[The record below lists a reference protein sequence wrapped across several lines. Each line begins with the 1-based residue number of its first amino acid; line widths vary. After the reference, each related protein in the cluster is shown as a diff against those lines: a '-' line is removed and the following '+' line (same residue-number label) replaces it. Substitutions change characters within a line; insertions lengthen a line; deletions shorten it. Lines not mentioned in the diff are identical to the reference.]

1 MRIIYERNDYMKE
14 CTISID
20 APEKILKGAGI
31 PDSSF
36 IPSSIYKLKI
46 KFSNTGENSKICSFS
61 STLGNGIRYLKG
73 FSLEGPDESLKKKTF
88 VVEPSMEL
96 GNNNCIIFADNFVL
110 SPNSTNILS
119 FDVALCDRYTMGSVE
134 NSGDKIPH
142 KGKINFFAHLI
153 DGENVDSCS
162 ASSAA
167 HDYEMKVICQEDS
180 IKPGE
185 TTKFYVHCSTGQY
198 DVARSVYI
206 RSILDDG
213 LEFVADS
220 CNLEPRNVYK
230 FNGKTV
236 IKWDVGTL
244 QPSETRR
251 IGFMVM
257 LRNDF
262 IGEPGTMLR
271 NKLNSNCINNSQYT
285 QCPSSCSYSLRVI

>member
-1 MRIIYERNDYMKE
+1 MKE

-36 IPSSIYKLKI
+36 VPSGIYNIKI
-46 KFSNTGENSKICSFS
+46 KFTNTGENSKICSFS
-61 STLGNGIRYLKG
+61 STLGNGIRYLKN
-73 FSLEGPDESLKKKTF
+73 FSHEGPDASMKDKTF
-88 VVEPSMEL
+88 VVGPTAEL
-96 GNNNCIIFADNFVL
+96 ENDNYIIFANNFVL

-119 FDVALCDRYTMGSVE
+119 FDVALCDRYTTGSVE
-134 NSGDKIPH
+134 NSGAKIAH
-142 KGKINFFAHLI
+142 KEKINFFAHLI
-153 DGENVDSCS
+153 EGENVDSCS
-162 ASSAA
+162 ASSIA
-167 HDYEMKVICQEDS
+167 HDYEMKVICQEES
-180 IKPGE
+180 IRPGE
-185 TTKFYVHCSTGQY
+185 TTKFYVHCSNGQY

-230 FNGKTV
+230 FNGRTI

-251 IGFMVM
+251 IGYMVK
-257 LRNDF
+257 LRNDYNKES
-262 IGEPGTMLR
+262 GAMLR
-271 NKLNSNCINNSQYT
+271 NKLNSNCINNSEYT
-285 QCPSSCSYSLRVI
+285 QCPSSCSYSLKTI

>member
-1 MRIIYERNDYMKE
+1 MKE

-20 APEKILKGAGI
+20 APDKILKGAGI

-36 IPSSIYKLKI
+36 VPSGIYNIKI

-61 STLGNGIRYLKG
+61 STLGNGIRYLKN
-73 FSLEGPDESLKKKTF
+73 FSLEGPDESLKSKLI
-88 VVEPSMEL
+88 VVEPNALL
-96 GNNNCIIFADNFVL
+96 GNNNCIIFANNFILSPGSTNVL
-110 SPNSTNILS
+110 SFN
-119 FDVALCDRYTMGSVE
+119 VALCDRYTTGSVE

-142 KGKINFFAHLI
+142 KEKINFFAHLI
-153 DGENVDSCS
+153 EGENVDSCS
-162 ASSAA
+162 ASSSA
-167 HDYEMKVICQEDS
+167 HDYEMKVMCQEEN

-185 TTKFYVHCSTGQY
+185 TTKFYVHCCTGQY

-251 IGFMVM
+251 IGYMVK
-257 LRNDF
+257 LRSDLNK
-262 IGEPGTMLR
+262 ESGTMLR
-271 NKLNSNCINNSQYT
+271 NKLNSNCINNSEYT
-285 QCPSSCSYSLRVI
+285 QCPSSCSYSLRVINT

>member
-1 MRIIYERNDYMKE
+1 MKE

-36 IPSSIYKLKI
+36 VPSGIYNLKI
-46 KFSNTGENSKICSFS
+46 KFSNIGENSKICTFS
-61 STLGNGIRYLKG
+61 STLGNGIRYLKN
-73 FSLEGPDESLKKKTF
+73 FSLEGPDTSLKNKLI
-88 VVEPSMEL
+88 VVEPSVEL

-110 SPNSTNILS
+110 SANSTNILS
-119 FDVALCDRYTMGSVE
+119 LDVALCDRYTTGSVE
-134 NSGDKIPH
+134 NSGNKIPH
-142 KGKINFFAHLI
+142 KEKINFFAHLI
-153 DGENVDSCS
+153 EGENVDSYS

-167 HDYEMKVICQEDS
+167 QDYEMKVICQEDS

-185 TTKFYVHCSTGQY
+185 TTKFHVHCSSGQY
-198 DVARSVYI
+198 DVARSVYL

-230 FNGKTV
+230 FNGRTV
-236 IKWDVGTL
+236 IKWDIGTL

-251 IGFMVM
+251 IGYMVR
-257 LRNDF
+257 LSNDF
-262 IGEPGTMLR
+262 DKSGTMLR
-271 NKLNSNCINNSQYT
+271 NKLNSNCINNSEYT
-285 QCPSSCSYSLRVI
+285 QCPSSCSYSLKTI